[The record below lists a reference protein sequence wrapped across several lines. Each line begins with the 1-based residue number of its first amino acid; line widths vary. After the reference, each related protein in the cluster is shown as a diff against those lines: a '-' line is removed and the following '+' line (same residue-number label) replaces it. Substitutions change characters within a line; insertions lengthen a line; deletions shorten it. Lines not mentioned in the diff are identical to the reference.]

1 MKKILCFIILLIP
14 IFAYADNTKD
24 AVMALKKMEARV
36 QSGISYRDYGNAL
49 ADAKFP
55 VNLFMESIE
64 VKKNPG
70 LTDSISKVMK
80 HYEFAGDLWNAK
92 IKAPLDDMLHK
103 GLIWD
108 KKAMAKEI
116 KDLYPNVPPPSGLL
130 VKYYSVDLVLSV
142 IWAEASKELENTTRL
157 YAKREGDSSNELDKL
172 KKETERLQ
180 KENDILKAKLI
191 NKDR

>member
-64 VKKNPG
+64 VKKNPE
-70 LTDSISKVMK
+70 LTD
-80 HYEFAGDLWNAK
+80 L
-92 IKAPLDDMLHK
+92 
-103 GLIWD
+103 
-108 KKAMAKEI
+108 
-116 KDLYPNVPPPSGLL
+116 
-130 VKYYSVDLVLSV
+130 
-142 IWAEASKELENTTRL
+142 
-157 YAKREGDSSNELDKL
+157 
-172 KKETERLQ
+172 
-180 KENDILKAKLI
+180 
-191 NKDR
+191 

>member
-70 LTDSISKVMK
+70 HSRPVPAAISLRQLAATLADRSPRPAPRCRGAPGSGPAGPRSAPAGIKPAPPTPIAVQKV
-80 HYEFAGDLWNAK
+80 ELQGDDPWNPQWDVLIEENLPPELLSAAAFNDPLVDRTHTGRYRLDRAVEILRPCLR
-92 IKAPLDDMLHK
+92 IKGAWL
-103 GLIWD
+103 
-108 KKAMAKEI
+108 
-116 KDLYPNVPPPSGLL
+116 
-130 VKYYSVDLVLSV
+130 
-142 IWAEASKELENTTRL
+142 
-157 YAKREGDSSNELDKL
+157 
-172 KKETERLQ
+172 
-180 KENDILKAKLI
+180 
-191 NKDR
+191 